1 MNYKKYI
8 SNYISNNTYNCI
20 FICIC
25 ILLLFIISNYIFR
38 TNNTEDFNSIS
49 EYPTKYIED
58 DCSIYLKSDLK
69 GKNQDF
75 CKNSAFVKDGKLLK
89 NLCEENGTFQILD
102 LEIDQNK
109 KQFFGCSPNQNN
121 VLGLNW
127 ENPNIGNI
135 PHQLYSVPSI
145 FYNLY
150 FDNNPYKGT
159 WEYKDTIGQI
169 NCDGSNF
176 FQVKK
181 NTSLGTWGSLN
192 MRNTK
197 NYSISFWLSAT
208 NNSANRN
215 ILQISVGGKD
225 CLYQQC
231 NENFSLWGDLKG
243 IWGKYNNLFKG
254 KPSSASR
261 PPPPP
266 PPPPRFLLKQQ
277 RQPMIS
283 IVNNKMQITSGTT
296 NNYNNTKTW
305 NFPSFNNFNGLS
317 HIIYN
322 FKETSIDTYL
332 NGELLQTFNMGEQIM
347 PTPEA
352 AQVFISNQYQD
363 PTGILIK
370 NMIFWDINF
379 NKIYANKLYN
389 SYLPIIREENK
400 IKIMGKKQNSDEE
413 SFKTP
418 FKLNKRLTL
427 GSFKDLNLISNN
439 SITISFT
446 INVNKKYPEWL
457 NIMII
462 TGYNFDSKWRN
473 PGIWLVPNQCA
484 LHVRRSTEYYWNEGI
499 DSVPF
504 EMNQDVYFQIVFDAD
519 SKKIIVYKDKNW
531 KSPIIHQCTGNFYY
545 INDDYRVWLAAD
557 SLGENVEVSNFEIE
571 AGVFTP
577 KII

>member
-1 MNYKKYI
+1 MIYKKYI
-8 SNYISNNTYNCI
+8 SNYISNYTYNCI

-25 ILLLFIISNYIFR
+25 ILLLFIISNYLFR
-38 TNNTEDFNSIS
+38 KNNTEDFNSIS

-58 DCSIYLKSDLK
+58 DCNIYLRSDLK
-69 GKNQDF
+69 GKHQDF

-89 NLCEENGTFQILD
+89 NLCQENGSFQILD

-109 KQFFGCSPNQNN
+109 KQFYGCSSNQNN
-121 VLGLNW
+121 VLGLKW
-127 ENPNIGNI
+127 ESPNIGNI

-176 FQVKK
+176 FQIKK
-181 NTSLGTWGSLN
+181 NTSLGTWSSLN

-197 NYSISFWLSAT
+197 NYCISFWLSAT

-215 ILQISVGGKD
+215 ILQISVDGKD

-231 NENFSLWGDLKG
+231 TENFADFWSDLRSF
-243 IWGKYNNLFKG
+243 WGKYNNLFKE
-254 KPSSASR
+254 KT
-261 PPPPP
+261 PPPPLAP

-283 IVNNKMQITSGTT
+283 IVNNKMEITSGTT

-332 NGELLQTFNMGEQIM
+332 NGELLQTFNMVEQIM
-347 PTPEA
+347 PTPQEA
-352 AQVFISNQYQD
+352 EVFISNQYQD
-363 PTGILIK
+363 PAGILIK
-370 NMIFWDINF
+370 NMIFWDVNF
-379 NKIYANKLYN
+379 NEIYANKLYN
-389 SYLPIIREENK
+389 TYLPLIREENK
-400 IKIMGKKQNSDEE
+400 IKIMGKKQNSDEQ

-427 GSFKDLNLISNN
+427 GRYKDLNLISYN

-446 INVNKKYPEWL
+446 INVKKNYSDWV
-457 NIMII
+457 NIMLI
-462 TGYNFDSKWRN
+462 TTNNFNDESRN
-473 PGIWLVPNQCA
+473 PGIWLHPNQCA
-484 LHVRRSTEYYWNEGI
+484 LHARRSTDFAWNEGI
-499 DSVPF
+499 DYVPF
-504 EMNQDVYFQIVFDAD
+504 PMNQDVYFKIVFDAD
-519 SKKIIVYKDKNW
+519 SRQIILYKDNNW
-531 KSPIIHQCTGNFYY
+531 SSPVIQQCKGNFNY
-545 INDDYRVWLAAD
+545 IKDDYRVWIA
-557 SLGENVEVSNFEIE
+557 SNSFGENVEISNFEIE
-571 AGVFTP
+571 GSVFTP
-577 KII
+577 

>member
-1 MNYKKYI
+1 MIYKKYI
-8 SNYISNNTYNCI
+8 SNYISNYTYNCI
-20 FICIC
+20 FIVIC
-25 ILLLFIISNYIFR
+25 ILLLFIISNYLFR
-38 TNNTEDFNSIS
+38 KNNNEDFNSIS
-49 EYPTKYIED
+49 EYPIKYIED
-58 DCSIYLKSDLK
+58 DCNIYLKSDLK
-69 GKNQDF
+69 GKHQDF

-89 NLCEENGTFQILD
+89 NLCQENGAFQILD
-102 LEIDQNK
+102 LEIEQNK
-109 KQFFGCSPNQNN
+109 KQFYGCGLNQNN
-121 VLGLNW
+121 ILGLKW

-145 FYNLY
+145 FYDLY
-150 FDNNPYKGT
+150 FNNNPYKGT

-169 NCDGSNF
+169 NSDGSNF

-181 NTSLGTWGSLN
+181 NTSLGTWSSLN
-192 MRNTK
+192 MKNTN

-208 NNSANRN
+208 NNSTNRN
-215 ILQISVGGKD
+215 ILQISVDGKD

-231 NENFSLWGDLKG
+231 TENFSDFWSDLRG
-243 IWGKYNNLFKG
+243 LWGKYNNLIKE
-254 KPSSASR
+254 KITPSS
-261 PPPPP
+261 PPQ
-266 PPPPRFLLKQQ
+266 PPPRFLLNQQ

-296 NNYNNTKTW
+296 NNNNNNKTW

-332 NGELLQTFNMGEQIM
+332 NGELLQTFHMGEQIM
-347 PTPEA
+347 PTPEE

-363 PTGILIK
+363 PSGILIK
-370 NMIFWDINF
+370 NMMFWDINF

-389 SYLPIIREENK
+389 SYLPLIREVNK
-400 IKIMGKKQNSDEE
+400 IKIMGKKQNSDEQ

-427 GSFKDLNLISNN
+427 GRYKDLNLISYN

-446 INVNKKYPEWL
+446 INVKKNYSEGV
-457 NIMII
+457 NIMLI
-462 TGYNFDSKWRN
+462 TTDKFNWQSRN
-473 PGIWLVPNQCA
+473 PGIWLYPNKCA
-484 LHVRRSTEYYWNEGI
+484 LNICRSTDYNWNEEI
-499 DSVPF
+499 NYLPF
-504 EMNQDVYFQIVFDAD
+504 DMNQDVYFKIVFDAD
-519 SKKIIVYKDKNW
+519 SKKIIVYKNNNW
-531 KSPIIHQCTGNFYY
+531 KSPIIHQCKGNFNY
-545 INDDYRVWLAAD
+545 ITGDYRVWLAAN

-571 AGVFTP
+571 GGVFTP

>member
-1 MNYKKYI
+1 MSNYNYK
-8 SNYISNNTYNCI
+8 CI
-20 FICIC
+20 FIFVC
-25 ILLLFIISNYIFR
+25 ILLLFIISNYLFR
-38 TNNTEDFNSIS
+38 TNNKEDFNSIS
-49 EYPTKYIED
+49 EYPIKYIED
-58 DCSIYLKSDLK
+58 DCNIYLKSDLK

-231 NENFSLWGDLKG
+231 NENFSLWGE
-243 IWGKYNNLFKG
+243 FKSWWDKNQEKA
-254 KPSSASR
+254 KP

-266 PPPPRFLLKQQ
+266 PPPPRVLLKQQ

-317 HIIYN
+317 HVIYN
-322 FKETSIDTYL
+322 FKETSIDIYI

-379 NKIYANKLYN
+379 NKKYANKLYN
-389 SYLPIIREENK
+389 SYLPIIREGNK
-400 IKIMGKKQNSDEE
+400 IKIMGKKQNTEE
-413 SFKTP
+413 QSFKTP

-427 GSFKDLNLISNN
+427 GSFKDLNLISTK

-462 TGYNFDSKWRN
+462 TGYNFDSGWRN
-473 PGIWLVPNQCA
+473 PGIWLVPNQSA

-504 EMNQDVYFQIVFDAD
+504 EMNQDVYFQIVYDAD